1 MGIISQQNIVQDFME
16 TYKIN
21 KHAFKKQR
29 KSNKKC
35 HPVCKCGQ
43 EMISMKSTKCYGSE
57 FPYII
62 CDICDQRIPT
72 NDVVF
77 HCPWKKVKL
86 IHPSGFDI
94 CLKCR
99 QQYIHRLR
107 YFVALIICPRMTP
120 KHSNNDADILK
131 LLFKKLGFHR
141 VNFYK
146 LHSISFCIHNIYRL
160 FV

>member
-1 MGIISQQNIVQDFME
+1 MGIECQENIVQDFIE
-16 TYKIN
+16 TYNIDQ
-21 KHAFKKQR
+21 HAFKQQR
-29 KSNKKC
+29 ESNKKC

-62 CDICDQRIPT
+62 CDICDQRIPA

-77 HCPWKKVKL
+77 NCPRKKYKS
-86 IHPSGFDI
+86 HPLGFDI

-99 QQYIHRLR
+99 QKYIHRLR

-120 KHSNNDADILK
+120 NHSNNDADKLK
-131 LLFKKLGFHR
+131 LMFEKLGFHR
-141 VNFYK
+141 VN
-146 LHSISFCIHNIYRL
+146 
-160 FV
+160 